1 MRVVFD
7 TNVLVSAFIFPG
19 GTPEAAYRLVLE
31 RRIEPV
37 TTRPL
42 LVELAR
48 VLASKFGWDDQR
60 VEEAVAQVV
69 RLAVVVETTEKVQ
82 EIAADPSADRVLEAA
97 SAGQA
102 DVIVSGDR
110 HLLGLERW
118 RGIEI
123 VRPAKLVAKL
133 A

>member
-97 SAGQA
+97 TVGQA
-102 DVIVSGDR
+102 VVIVSGDR
-110 HLLGLERW
+110 HLPGLERW